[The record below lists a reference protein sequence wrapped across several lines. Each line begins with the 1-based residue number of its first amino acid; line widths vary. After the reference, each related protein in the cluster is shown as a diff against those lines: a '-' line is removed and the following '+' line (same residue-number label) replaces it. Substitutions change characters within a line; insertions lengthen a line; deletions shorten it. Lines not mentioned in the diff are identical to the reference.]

1 MWIYGLIGLVLVAM
15 GLAVHVFK
23 MYFLISGYNTMSV
36 EKKANVDI
44 AAVAKVMG
52 ITFYFDGAMLMMISI
67 LHYIGLEVSQLPF
80 WIAIGISFVFMLI
93 FVQRYD
99 GNMFDEHH
107 KLLKGALK
115 KMFLPVSITFI
126 AVVGVAILFVVLS
139 RPIDVQI
146 NENDFKI
153 GGMYGGTYNYDKVE
167 NIQYLTEIP
176 EILVRTNGAAF
187 GSHLRGYFKME
198 EYGAVT
204 LFLNKDYKEYIY
216 FEYGDK
222 TILFNDES
230 PRLRALFDQIQSNIS
245 EFKGK

>member
-1 MWIYGLIGLVLVAM
+1 MP
-15 GLAVHVFK
+15 
-23 MYFLISGYNTMSV
+23 V

-52 ITFYFDGAMLMMISI
+52 ITFYFDGVMLLMISL

-99 GNMFDEHH
+99 GNLFDEHH
-107 KLLKGALK
+107 KLRNGALK

-146 NENDFKI
+146 HENDFKI
-153 GGMYGGTYNYDKVE
+153 GGMYGGTYSYDEIE
-167 NIQYLTEIP
+167 NLQYLTEIP

-204 LFLNKDYKEYIY
+204 LFLNTDYKEYIY

-222 TILFNDES
+222 TILFNDDTT
-230 PRLRALFDQIQSNIS
+230 RLRDMFEQIQSKVND
-245 EFKGK
+245 

>member
-1 MWIYGLIGLVLVAM
+1 
-15 GLAVHVFK
+15 
-23 MYFLISGYNTMSV
+23 MSV

-52 ITFYFDGAMLMMISI
+52 ITFYFDGAMLMMISL

-107 KLLKGALK
+107 KLRKGALK

>member
-52 ITFYFDGAMLMMISI
+52 ITFYFDGAMLMMISL

-107 KLLKGALK
+107 KLRKGALK